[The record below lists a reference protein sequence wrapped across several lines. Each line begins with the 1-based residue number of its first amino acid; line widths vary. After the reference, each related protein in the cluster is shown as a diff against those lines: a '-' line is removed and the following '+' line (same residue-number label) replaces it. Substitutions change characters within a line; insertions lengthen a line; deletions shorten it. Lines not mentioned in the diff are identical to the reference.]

1 MYLNEILPGNWRED
15 EWPEHIEVSHESS
28 RFMSRRYVP
37 RVNSVNK
44 SSANPVDGIW
54 CSHCGWAGV
63 IAQDM
68 TDLDEMTEPQF
79 DILAEDEESVQIAS
93 LDGNSYISGHIGG
106 HSFMGTGGVSGEINE
121 DDYYTLM
128 VSDGDGGYGKRR
140 YKVDEVK
147 LIFDS
152 TEEDARV
159 EEVDV
164 VRNYD
169 VTRSPFFAFDMKGEC
184 REVEHQTRI
193 HVPEGSWGEYQ
204 FNVN

>member
-68 TDLDEMTEPQF
+68 TDLDGCRIDPRNCPE
-79 DILAEDEESVQIAS
+79 
-93 LDGNSYISGHIGG
+93 YISC
-106 HSFMGTGGVSGEINE
+106 E
-121 DDYYTLM
+121 DYH
-128 VSDGDGGYGKRR
+128 
-140 YKVDEVK
+140 EQ
-147 LIFDS
+147 
-152 TEEDARV
+152 EEFY
-159 EEVDV
+159 E
-164 VRNYD
+164 
-169 VTRSPFFAFDMKGEC
+169 
-184 REVEHQTRI
+184 
-193 HVPEGSWGEYQ
+193 
-204 FNVN
+204 